1 MDIRL
6 MKEFICLAEQ
16 LNFSKAAS
24 RLYVSQSVLSR
35 HIANLEKILGVQLFI
50 RDTQS
55 VQLTAAG
62 EFVRDEFAAVVA
74 KYDEAIRKINQML
87 SGIVG
92 ELRVGFLERA
102 VKIFLPDLITQFRS
116 MYPNVS
122 LQLDQYNMGA
132 LAQALKREEI
142 DIAFS
147 LLFDQPEKGYSSKTL
162 YRDSLAIVLPKNH
175 PFAGKKVISLADLA
189 HEPFI
194 FAGKGESPGMFK
206 RVIELCM
213 ANGFSPNIIKQ
224 YSFPENALLMVK
236 TGLGIAIL
244 SRHMESTDSD
254 LWFGSIEG
262 DNTKIDVVITWKTAN
277 TNPAIQLFLKLL
289 DSITF

>member
-1 MDIRL
+1 

-35 HIANLEKILGVQLFI
+35 HIANLEKNLGVQLFI

-55 VQLTAAG
+55 VQLTASG

-102 VKIFLPDLITQFRS
+102 VKKILPDLITQFRS
-116 MYPNVS
+116 MYPNIS
-122 LQLDQYNMGA
+122 LQLNQYNMGP

-147 LLFDQPEKGYSSKTL
+147 LLFDQTEKGYNSKTL

-175 PFAGKKVISLADLA
+175 LFAGKKVISLADLA

-194 FAGKGESPGMFK
+194 FAGKDESPGMFK
-206 RVIELCM
+206 RVIELCR

-244 SRHMESTDSD
+244 SRHMESPDSD

-262 DNTKIDVVITWKTAN
+262 DNTKFDVVITWRTAN
-277 TNPAIQLFLKLL
+277 TNPALQLFLKLL